1 MCKQI
6 QKTNGKAQVIMCQ
19 VCGTHCFNTCHR
31 SVSSVSFSLD
41 SVVNMSNCLQLIFLF
56 HNTFHISLILS
67 CRKTWEGLELSNT
80 WQDHTLSFEKQER
93 RTVMNSL
100 LLPHPRLSTYHQQVI
115 LDFSFVPSFYLIFYL
130 KNPLVKATHVQVS
143 SCVTSQTKYLHS
155 VF

>member
-67 CRKTWEGLELSNT
+67 CRKTWEVLELSNT
-80 WQDHTLSFEKQER
+80 WQDHTLSFEKQEKKNCYEFPI
-93 RTVMNSL
+93 TASSKVIHIPSASQPGFL
-100 LLPHPRLSTYHQQVI
+100 LCSFFLPNFLPKEPLGQGHSCPGFLMCNI
-115 LDFSFVPSFYLIFYL
+115 LD
-130 KNPLVKATHVQVS
+130 
-143 SCVTSQTKYLHS
+143 
-155 VF
+155 